1 MDLLSRLNQA
11 YTSSDSDESGS
22 ESPIRDMI
30 KPQLPKDSSSIPLP
44 VNPAPEV
51 DVSDLVAE

>member
-11 YTSSDSDESGS
+11 YTSSDSDESCS
-22 ESPIRDMI
+22 DSPIREMI
-30 KPQLPKDSSSIPLP
+30 KPQQPKGSTLAPLP
-44 VNPAPEV
+44 VNPAPLV